1 MTRNIDYD
9 KHRLSI
15 QDGDVLL
22 YEGEGF
28 LSWCIKKLS
37 RSKYSHSGIAVWW
50 NDRLMVMEA
59 IRKGVVVTA
68 LSRNVSH
75 YHGNVE
81 WRTAKETISQDRR
94 LAMVKFAQKQL
105 GNEYNF
111 LEAVVIGIKIILMKL
126 ANRVLVRFG
135 KEMAIEDKRVICS
148 QFVADTYGSIGIRIK
163 RVVAPPFITPE
174 DIELSKLFKFKG
186 ALKKNG

>member
-1 MTRNIDYD
+1 MIRKIDYD

-15 QDGDVLL
+15 EDGDVLL
-22 YEGEGF
+22 YEGKGF
-28 LSWCIKKLS
+28 LSWCIKTLS
-37 RSKYSHSGIAVWW
+37 RSRYSHSGIAVWW

-81 WRTAKETISQDRR
+81 WRTAKKSISEDRR
-94 LAMVKFAQKQL
+94 LAMVTFAQKQL

-135 KEMAIEDKRVICS
+135 KEMAIEDRRVICS
-148 QFVADTYGSIGIRIK
+148 QFVADTYASIGIKIK

-174 DIELSKLFKFKG
+174 DIQKSSLFTFKG
-186 ALKKNG
+186 ALKKNE

>member
-1 MTRNIDYD
+1 MTPTVDYD
-9 KHRLSI
+9 DKRLLI
-15 QDGDVLL
+15 QNGDVLL

-28 LSWCIKKLS
+28 LSWCIKTLS

-81 WRTAKETISQDRR
+81 WRTAIQEITPDRR
-94 LAMVKFAQKQL
+94 LDLVRYAQKQL

-111 LEAVVIGIKIILMKL
+111 IEAIVIGIKIIIMKCL
-126 ANRVLVRFG
+126 NRVLARFG
-135 KEMAIEDKRVICS
+135 KEMAITDRRVICS
-148 QFVADTYGSIGIRIK
+148 QFVAETYESIGIRIERK
-163 RVVAPPFITPE
+163 VAPPFITPE
-174 DIELSKLFKFKG
+174 DIQQSDLFEFMG
-186 ALKKNG
+186 ALKKQR